1 MLFHPLSFRM
11 PQFRLALL
19 VALSLGSLASS
30 ADSPQ
35 SVPLPQPLGQQ
46 GTIAVRFRAAQAYAN
61 GPTAAA
67 VTTEIFTIPGVASCR
82 CEQAPTVCTLAWE
95 WDPAVG
101 AEPLVVEI
109 PELPGPEAYFLHY
122 SWDAA
127 AGTFTGYANGTPLRL
142 PGVALPPWKMPA
154 AAEIR
159 LAPSTDLVS
168 VKPTALTAGAARA
181 EVPEEYR
188 GRHAE
193 LFGVVVAQRPPLD
206 ISGRQGAVIFES
218 SLAQAEEVE
227 GWVMEGPGQTDFA
240 SGWMTLQSAR
250 PTGGDGNIVFWCPH
264 DFPERFVAD
273 WEMEVLSEQGLCIS
287 FFAARGSEGEDLFA
301 LPLRKRTGVFRQYT
315 QGDIDCYHISY
326 FANAP
331 NAPGRITS
339 NMRKNSGFHVVTN
352 GPPGIAPGQQG
363 VHGVRLI
370 KDGAHVQLQVD
381 GRVII
386 DFLDDG
392 RRYGAVL
399 GAGKIGFRQMSPT
412 VARYRRF
419 RVQALTPVP

>member
-1 MLFHPLSFRM
+1 MLFHSLSFRVS
-11 PQFRLALL
+11 QLL
-19 VALSLGSLASS
+19 VALLFVISLGSLAHSG
-30 ADSPQ
+30 DSLR

-46 GTIAVRFRAAQAYAN
+46 GTLAVRFNAAQAYAN
-61 GPTAAA
+61 GPVAAA

-82 CEQAPTVCTLAWE
+82 CEQSPTVCALVWE

-154 AAEIR
+154 VAEIR
-159 LAPSTDLVS
+159 LAPGTDLVS
-168 VKPTALTAGAARA
+168 VQPTSLDAGAARA
-181 EVPEEYR
+181 EVPAEYR
-188 GRHAE
+188 GRRAE
-193 LFGVVVAQRPPLD
+193 LFGVVAAERPALD
-206 ISGRQGAVIFES
+206 ISGRLGAVIFES
-218 SLAQAEEVE
+218 SLALTEDVM
-227 GWVMEGPGQTDFA
+227 GWVMEGPGQIDFA
-240 SGWMTLQSAR
+240 SGWMTLQSER

-264 DFPERFVAD
+264 DFPERFVAE
-273 WEMEVLSEQGLCIS
+273 WEVEVLSQQGLCIS
-287 FFAARGSEGEDLFA
+287 FFAAAGSQGEDLFA
-301 LPLRKRTGVFRQYT
+301 PTLRKRTGVFRQYT
-315 QGDIDCYHISY
+315 QSDIDCYHISY

-331 NAPGRITS
+331 SAPGRITS

-363 VHGVRLI
+363 AHDVLLI
-370 KDGAHVQLQVD
+370 KDGDRMHMQVD
-381 GRVII
+381 GRVVI

-392 RRYGAVL
+392 KRYGPVL

-419 RVQALTPVP
+419 RVQALAPPQ

>member
-1 MLFHPLSFRM
+1 MLFHPLLLRVLQM
-11 PQFRLALL
+11 MLPLQLAF
-19 VALSLGSLASS
+19 SIGSLAHS
-30 ADSPQ
+30 ADSLR

-46 GTIAVRFRAAQAYAN
+46 GTIAVRFNAAQAYAN
-61 GPTAAA
+61 GPAAAA

-82 CEQAPTVCTLAWE
+82 CEQAPTACTLAWE
-95 WDPAVG
+95 WDPAVE

-142 PGVALPPWKMPA
+142 PGVALPPWKMPN

-159 LAPSTDLVS
+159 LAPGTDLVS
-168 VKPTALTAGAARA
+168 VKPTALTASAARA

-227 GWVMEGPGQTDFA
+227 GWVMEGPGQIDFA
-240 SGWMTLQSAR
+240 SGWMTLCSER

-264 DFPERFVAD
+264 DFPERFVAE
-273 WEMEVLSEQGLCIS
+273 WEVEVLSQQGLCIS
-287 FFAARGSEGEDLFA
+287 FFAAAGSQGEDLFA
-301 LPLRKRTGVFRQYT
+301 PTLRKRTGVFRQYT
-315 QGDIDCYHISY
+315 QSDIDCYHISY
-326 FANAP
+326 FANAHS
-331 NAPGRITS
+331 APGRITS

-363 VHGVRLI
+363 AHDVRLI
-370 KDGAHVQLQVD
+370 KDGARVHMQVD
-381 GRVII
+381 GRVVI

-392 RRYGAVL
+392 NRYGPVL

-419 RVQALTPVP
+419 RVQALAPPQ